1 MLIEVNES
9 NNYDIASEFT
19 GLDAAQFLRLCLE
32 S

>member
-1 MLIEVNES
+1 VLIAVIEL